1 MLSND
6 TIVRMKKEKKN
17 LNKVRVENSGS
28 TLGGGVGSAE
38 AVEHVNASRVG
49 RHHHT
54 FLPPEGTTPFTF

>member
-1 MLSND
+1 MNEKK
-6 TIVRMKKEKKN
+6 RKEKKN
-17 LNKVRVENSGS
+17 ENKVGVENSGS

-54 FLPPEGTTPFTF
+54 FLPPEGTTTFTF